1 MVKRISALNKYYEK
15 GVFGKKDIPGIIL
28 SEIKN
33 NLPFKINNLKK
44 LESKDS
50 NFVEYSLV
58 ITNYINKNFLLKER
72 KIDKNKILFLTKE
85 KKNNQHITYPIQI
98 KNLIEKINI
107 KLIKQKYNNQSY
119 LKVSNYILNLNSRII
134 SKNNNSLKLT
144 EKEINIIL
152 FLNDHKN
159 PQKVSILQNQV
170 WGYLSELETH
180 TVETHIYRL
189 RKKINDH
196 FNDSNFIISTDD
208 GYLIK

>member
-1 MVKRISALNKYYEK
+1 MNIHNIIIFEFDSLYK
-15 GVFGKKDIPGIIL
+15 IL

-50 NFVEYSLV
+50 NFFEYSLV

>member
-1 MVKRISALNKYYEK
+1 MNIHNIIIFEFDSLYK
-15 GVFGKKDIPGIIL
+15 IL

-72 KIDKNKILFLTKE
+72 KIDKNKILFLSKE
-85 KKNNQHITYPIQI
+85 KKNNQHIAYPIQI

>member
-1 MVKRISALNKYYEK
+1 MNIHNIIIFEFDSLYK
-15 GVFGKKDIPGIIL
+15 IL

-50 NFVEYSLV
+50 NFFEYSLV

-134 SKNNNSLKLT
+134 SKNNNFLKLT

>member
-1 MVKRISALNKYYEK
+1 MNIHNIIIFEFDSLYK
-15 GVFGKKDIPGIIL
+15 IL

-72 KIDKNKILFLTKE
+72 KIDKNKILFLSKE

>member
-1 MVKRISALNKYYEK
+1 MNIHNIIIFEFNSLYK
-15 GVFGKKDIPGIIL
+15 IL

>member
-1 MVKRISALNKYYEK
+1 MNIHNIIIFEFDSLYK
-15 GVFGKKDIPGIIL
+15 IL

-85 KKNNQHITYPIQI
+85 KKNNQHIAYPIQI

-180 TVETHIYRL
+180 TVQTHIYRL

>member
-1 MVKRISALNKYYEK
+1 MNIHNIIIFEFDSLYK
-15 GVFGKKDIPGIIL
+15 IL

-85 KKNNQHITYPIQI
+85 KKNNQHIVYPIQI

>member
-1 MVKRISALNKYYEK
+1 MNIHNIIIFEFDSLYK
-15 GVFGKKDIPGIIL
+15 IL

-50 NFVEYSLV
+50 NFVEYSLI
-58 ITNYINKNFLLKER
+58 ITNYINNNFLLKER
-72 KIDKNKILFLTKE
+72 KIDKNKILFLSKE
-85 KKNNQHITYPIQI
+85 KKNNQHIAYPIQI

>member
-1 MVKRISALNKYYEK
+1 MNIHNIIIFEFDSLYK
-15 GVFGKKDIPGIIL
+15 IL

-44 LESKDS
+44 LESKDE

-85 KKNNQHITYPIQI
+85 KKNNQHIVYPVQI

>member
-1 MVKRISALNKYYEK
+1 MNIHNIIIFEFDALYK
-15 GVFGKKDIPGIIL
+15 IL
-28 SEIKN
+28 SEIKD
-33 NLPFKINNLKK
+33 NLSFKIKNLKK
-44 LESKDS
+44 LESKDE

-58 ITNYINKNFLLKER
+58 ITNYINKNFLLKEK
-72 KIDKNKILFLTKE
+72 KIDKNKILFLSKE
-85 KKNNQHITYPIQI
+85 KKNNQNIVYPVQI

-119 LKVSNYILNLNSRII
+119 VKISNYILNLNSRII

-189 RKKINDH
+189 RKKISDNFKD
-196 FNDSNFIISTDD
+196 NNFIISTDD

>member
-1 MVKRISALNKYYEK
+1 MNIHNIIIFEFDSLYK
-15 GVFGKKDIPGIIL
+15 IL

-44 LESKDS
+44 LESKNS
-50 NFVEYSLV
+50 NFDEYSLI

>member
-1 MVKRISALNKYYEK
+1 MNINNIIIFEFDSLYK
-15 GVFGKKDIPGIIL
+15 IL

>member
-1 MVKRISALNKYYEK
+1 MNVHNIIIFEFDTLYK
-15 GVFGKKDIPGIIL
+15 IL
-28 SEIKN
+28 SEIKD
-33 NLPFKINNLKK
+33 NLYFKIKNLKK
-44 LESKDS
+44 LESKNE
-50 NFVEYSLV
+50 NFVECSLV
-58 ITNYINKNFLLKER
+58 IANYINKNFLLKEK
-72 KIDKNKILFLTKE
+72 KIDKNKILFLSKE
-85 KKNNQHITYPIQI
+85 KKNNQNIVYPIQI

-119 LKVSNYILNLNSRII
+119 VKISNYILNLNSRII

-189 RKKINDH
+189 RKKINDN
-196 FNDSNFIISTDD
+196 FKDNNFIISTDD

>member
-1 MVKRISALNKYYEK
+1 MNIHNIIIFEFDSLYK
-15 GVFGKKDIPGIIL
+15 IL

-196 FNDSNFIISTDD
+196 FYDCNFIISTHD

>member
-1 MVKRISALNKYYEK
+1 MNIHNIIIFEFDSLYK
-15 GVFGKKDIPGIIL
+15 IL

-33 NLPFKINNLKK
+33 NLPFRINNLKK

>member
-1 MVKRISALNKYYEK
+1 MNIHNIIIFEFDSLYK
-15 GVFGKKDIPGIIL
+15 IL

-170 WGYLSELETH
+170 WGYLPELETH

-189 RKKINDH
+189 RKKISDNFKD
-196 FNDSNFIISTDD
+196 NNFIISTDD

>member
-1 MVKRISALNKYYEK
+1 MNIHNIIIFEFDTLYK
-15 GVFGKKDIPGIIL
+15 IL
-28 SEIKN
+28 SEIKD
-33 NLPFKINNLKK
+33 NLSFKIKNLKK
-44 LESKDS
+44 LESKDE

-58 ITNYINKNFLLKER
+58 IANYINKNFLLKEK
-72 KIDKNKILFLTKE
+72 KIDKNKILFLSKE
-85 KKNNQHITYPIQI
+85 KKNNQNIVYPVQI

-119 LKVSNYILNLNSRII
+119 VKISNYILNLNSRII

-159 PQKVSILQNQV
+159 PQKVSILENQV

-189 RKKINDH
+189 RKKINDN
-196 FNDSNFIISTDD
+196 FKDNNFIISTDD

>member
-1 MVKRISALNKYYEK
+1 MNIHNIIIFEFDSLYK
-15 GVFGKKDIPGIIL
+15 IL

-189 RKKINDH
+189 RKKINGH

>member
-1 MVKRISALNKYYEK
+1 MNIHNIIIFEFDSLYK
-15 GVFGKKDIPGIIL
+15 IL

-189 RKKINDH
+189 RKKISNSFQDE
-196 FNDSNFIISTDD
+196 NFIISTDN
-208 GYLIK
+208 GYFIE

>member
-1 MVKRISALNKYYEK
+1 MNIHNIIIFEFDSLYK
-15 GVFGKKDIPGIIL
+15 IL

-98 KNLIEKINI
+98 KSLIEKINI

>member
-1 MVKRISALNKYYEK
+1 MNIHNIIIFEFDSLYK
-15 GVFGKKDIPGIIL
+15 IL

-50 NFVEYSLV
+50 NFVESSLV

>member
-1 MVKRISALNKYYEK
+1 MNIHNIIIFEFDSLYK
-15 GVFGKKDIPGIIL
+15 IL
-28 SEIKN
+28 SEIKD
-33 NLPFKINNLKK
+33 NLSFKIKNLKK
-44 LESKDS
+44 LESKS
-50 NFVEYSLV
+50 ENFVEYSLV
-58 ITNYINKNFLLKER
+58 IANYINKNFLLKEK
-72 KIDKNKILFLTKE
+72 KIDKNKILFLSKE
-85 KKNNQHITYPIQI
+85 KKNNQNIVYPIQI

>member
-1 MVKRISALNKYYEK
+1 MNIHNIIIFEFDSLYK
-15 GVFGKKDIPGIIL
+15 IL
-28 SEIKN
+28 SEIKD
-33 NLPFKINNLKK
+33 NLSFKVKNLKK
-44 LESKDS
+44 LESKDE
-50 NFVEYSLV
+50 NFIEYSLV
-58 ITNYINKNFLLKER
+58 ITNYINKNFLLKEK
-72 KIDKNKILFLTKE
+72 KIDKNKILFLSKE
-85 KKNNQHITYPIQI
+85 KKNNQNIVYPVQI

-119 LKVSNYILNLNSRII
+119 VKISNYILNLNSRII

-189 RKKINDH
+189 RKKINDN
-196 FNDSNFIISTDD
+196 FKDNNFIISTDD

>member
-1 MVKRISALNKYYEK
+1 MNIHNIIIFEFDSLYK
-15 GVFGKKDIPGIIL
+15 IL

-44 LESKDS
+44 LESKDES
-50 NFVEYSLV
+50 FVKYSLI
-58 ITNYINKNFLLKER
+58 ITNYINNNFLLKER

-189 RKKINDH
+189 RKKINDN
-196 FNDSNFIISTDD
+196 FKDNNFIISTDN

>member
-1 MVKRISALNKYYEK
+1 MNIHNIIIFEFDSLYK
-15 GVFGKKDIPGIIL
+15 IL

-50 NFVEYSLV
+50 NFAEYSL
-58 ITNYINKNFLLKER
+58 IMTNYINKNFLLKER

>member
-1 MVKRISALNKYYEK
+1 M
-15 GVFGKKDIPGIIL
+15 
-28 SEIKN
+28 
-33 NLPFKINNLKK
+33 
-44 LESKDS
+44 
-50 NFVEYSLV
+50 
-58 ITNYINKNFLLKER
+58 KER

-196 FNDSNFIISTDD
+196 FNDSNFIISTDY

>member
-1 MVKRISALNKYYEK
+1 MLFRS
-15 GVFGKKDIPGIIL
+15 
-28 SEIKN
+28 
-33 NLPFKINNLKK
+33 PFKINNLKK

-50 NFVEYSLV
+50 NFVEYSLI

-85 KKNNQHITYPIQI
+85 KKNNQHIAYPIQI

-170 WGYLSELETH
+170 WGRSEEHTSELQ
-180 TVETHIYRL
+180 
-189 RKKINDH
+189 
-196 FNDSNFIISTDD
+196 SQ
-208 GYLIK
+208 

>member
-1 MVKRISALNKYYEK
+1 MNIHNIIIFEFDSLYK
-15 GVFGKKDIPGIIL
+15 IL

-50 NFVEYSLV
+50 NFIEYSLV

-85 KKNNQHITYPIQI
+85 KKNNQHIAYPIQI

>member
-1 MVKRISALNKYYEK
+1 MNIHNIIIFEFNSLYK
-15 GVFGKKDIPGIIL
+15 IL
-28 SEIKN
+28 SEIKS

-44 LESKDS
+44 LESKNS

>member
-1 MVKRISALNKYYEK
+1 MNIHNIIIFEFDSLYK
-15 GVFGKKDIPGIIL
+15 IL

-44 LESKDS
+44 LESKNS

>member
-1 MVKRISALNKYYEK
+1 MNIHNIIIFEFDSLYK
-15 GVFGKKDIPGIIL
+15 IL

-50 NFVEYSLV
+50 NFAEYSLI

-85 KKNNQHITYPIQI
+85 KKNNQHIAYPIQI

>member
-1 MVKRISALNKYYEK
+1 MNIHNIIIFEFDSLYK
-15 GVFGKKDIPGIIL
+15 IL

-189 RKKINDH
+189 RKKI
-196 FNDSNFIISTDD
+196 SNNFQDEHFIISTDN
-208 GYLIK
+208 GYFIE

>member
-1 MVKRISALNKYYEK
+1 MNIHNIIIFEFDSLYK
-15 GVFGKKDIPGIIL
+15 IL

-50 NFVEYSLV
+50 NFAEYSL
-58 ITNYINKNFLLKER
+58 IMTNYINKNFLLKER

-85 KKNNQHITYPIQI
+85 KKNNQHIAYPIQI

>member
-1 MVKRISALNKYYEK
+1 MNIHNIIIFEFDSLYK
-15 GVFGKKDIPGIIL
+15 IL
-28 SEIKN
+28 SEIKD
-33 NLPFKINNLKK
+33 NLSFKIKNLKK
-44 LESKDS
+44 LESKNE

-119 LKVSNYILNLNSRII
+119 VKISNYILNLNSRII

>member
-1 MVKRISALNKYYEK
+1 MNIHNIIIFEFDSLYK
-15 GVFGKKDIPGIIL
+15 IL

-85 KKNNQHITYPIQI
+85 QKNNQHITYPIQI

>member
-1 MVKRISALNKYYEK
+1 MNIHNIIIFEFDSLYK
-15 GVFGKKDIPGIIL
+15 IL

-50 NFVEYSLV
+50 NFIEYSLV

-85 KKNNQHITYPIQI
+85 KKNNQHIAYPIQI

-119 LKVSNYILNLNSRII
+119 VKISNYILNLNSRII

-189 RKKINDH
+189 RKKISDNFKD
-196 FNDSNFIISTDD
+196 NNFIISTDD

>member
-1 MVKRISALNKYYEK
+1 MNIHNIIIFEFDSLYK
-15 GVFGKKDIPGIIL
+15 IL

-33 NLPFKINNLKK
+33 NLPFRINNLKK

-58 ITNYINKNFLLKER
+58 ITNYINKNFLLKEK
-72 KIDKNKILFLTKE
+72 KIDKNKILFLSKE
-85 KKNNQHITYPIQI
+85 KKNNQNIVYPVQI

-196 FNDSNFIISTDD
+196 FNDSNFIISTND